1 MPKSS
6 LLQTPA
12 AVVTSLLALGALL
25 RTARVARDQTAE
37 QMAQRLN
44 ISRGTWVRMEQ
55 GDATVRIGAYFS
67 ALALFQM
74 EERLYGLAGEDR
86 VTKAL
91 QQRRLSKRATST
103 SGRPRAAKTPVLL

>member
-1 MPKSS
+1 MSKSS

-12 AVVTSLLALGALL
+12 AVATSLQALGALL

-37 QMAQRLN
+37 QVAQRLN
-44 ISRGTWVRMEQ
+44 ISRGTWGRMEQ
-55 GDATVRIGAYFS
+55 GDANVRIGAYFS

-74 EERLYGLAGEDR
+74 EERLYGLGGEDR

-91 QQRRLSKRATST
+91 QQRRLPKRATGA
-103 SGRPRAAKTPVLL
+103 SGRSSGPKKPVLL